1 MNRHEFAR
9 RMPKVELHVH
19 LEGSIRPATLLQ
31 LAERNGVSLPAQ
43 DVEGLRD
50 FYRFC
55 DFGHFIEVY
64 ITITGC
70 LRTPDDYRLIAY
82 EFGSDCARQN
92 ISYAEVTFTITTN
105 TRLTGLD
112 WQAILEGLNAGRA
125 QARAEFGVDWSWVLD
140 ISRDNP
146 ETQDQVIEIVLAARD
161 QGVVALGLGGSEAR
175 FPAELFERAFERA
188 RQAGLPRVPHAGEHA
203 GPRSIWAALRL
214 LHADR
219 LGHGVRCVEDP
230 ALVEYL
236 RERQIPLEVCPTS
249 NVCLGVYPDYATHPL
264 RRLWDAGLLVTVNS
278 DDPALFGADLNREY
292 EVLVDHFGFSADEL
306 EQVSLNGLH
315 ASLLP
320 EPDQAQLEA
329 EFRAQFAQL
338 RTDAETCFGLA
349 ETGSGRQ
356 KRQQV
361 GASESFV
368 E

>member
-1 MNRHEFAR
+1 
-9 RMPKVELHVH
+9 MPKIELHVH
-19 LEGSIRPATLLQ
+19 LEGAIRPTTLLQ
-31 LAERNGVSLPAQ
+31 LARRNGVSLPAQ

-50 FYRFC
+50 FYRFR
-55 DFGHFIEVY
+55 DFSHFIAVY
-64 ITITGC
+64 VTVTGC

-92 ISYAEVTFTITTN
+92 IRYAEVTFTIATN
-105 TRLTGLD
+105 TKYNGLD
-112 WQAILEGLNAGRA
+112 WQVILEGLNAGRA
-125 QARAEFGVDWSWVLD
+125 QARAEFGVDWGWVFD
-140 ISRDNP
+140 ISRDNL
-146 ETQDQVIEIVLAARD
+146 ETQNQVIEIALAARVGAED
-161 QGVVALGLGGSEAR
+161 EGVVALGLGGSEAG
-175 FPAELFERAFERA
+175 FPPELFVQTFMRA

-203 GPRSIWAALRL
+203 GPEDIWDALHL

-236 RERQIPLEVCPTS
+236 REHQVPLEVCPTS

-264 RRLWDAGLLVTVNS
+264 RRLWDTGLLVTVNS

-292 EVLVDHFGFSADEL
+292 EVLVDHFGFSAGEL

-315 ASLLP
+315 ASFLL
-320 EPDQAQLEA
+320 EPDKAQLEA

-338 RTDAETCFGLA
+338 RAGL
-349 ETGSGRQ
+349 
-356 KRQQV
+356 
-361 GASESFV
+361 V